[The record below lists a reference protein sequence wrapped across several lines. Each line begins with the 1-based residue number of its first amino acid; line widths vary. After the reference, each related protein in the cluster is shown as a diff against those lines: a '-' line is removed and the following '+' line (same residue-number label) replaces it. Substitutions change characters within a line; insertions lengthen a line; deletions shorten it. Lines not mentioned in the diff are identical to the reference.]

1 MSFSGHIYVF
11 GFLGEA
17 LRNMWPVRKGNQ
29 KELILRV
36 RRFQELLDASRA
48 RLIFVP
54 ILPLISRITPIE
66 TGPTCQFV
74 ASKHQFGTLVA
85 TAPEVSTPT

>member
-11 GFLGEA
+11 GFLGEV
-17 LRNMWPVRKGNQ
+17 LRYMWPVRKSNQ

-66 TGPTCQFV
+66 TGPTYQFF
-74 ASKHQFGTLVA
+74 ASRHRFGTLVA
-85 TAPEVSTPT
+85 TAPDVSTPT

>member
-1 MSFSGHIYVF
+1 VNTSMSSAFWVKSCD
-11 GFLGEA
+11 
-17 LRNMWPVRKGNQ
+17 MWPVRKGNQ
-29 KELILRV
+29 KELILRG
-36 RRFQELLDASRA
+36 RRLQELLDASRVCW
-48 RLIFVP
+48 IFVP

-66 TGPTCQFV
+66 TGPTYQFF

>member
-1 MSFSGHIYVF
+1 MSFSEHINVF
-11 GFLGEA
+11 GFLGEV
-17 LRNMWPVRKGNQ
+17 LRYMWPVRKGNQ
-29 KELILRV
+29 KELILRGP
-36 RRFQELLDASRA
+36 FQELASRA

-66 TGPTCQFV
+66 TGPTYQFV